1 MSIDKVRNYL
11 KKWHKD
17 SEILELPIS
26 SATVADAAKALNCKE
41 ELIAKKMSF
50 IIDETP
56 ILIVLAGDTK
66 IDNTKFKKEFKTK
79 AKMIPSQLLEEL
91 IGHEAGGVCPFGIKE
106 NVLVYLDKS
115 LKRFPYIYPACGS
128 SNSAIKLTIA
138 QLEKFSNY
146 KRWIDVAK
154 AIN

>member
-41 ELIAKKMSF
+41 ELIAKTMSF

-66 IDNTKFKKEFKTK
+66 IDNAKFKKEFKTK
-79 AKMIPSQLLEEL
+79 AKMVPSQLLEEL

-146 KRWIDVAK
+146 KRWIDVTK

>member
-41 ELIAKKMSF
+41 ELIAKTMSF

-115 LKRFPYIYPACGS
+115 LKRFSYIYPACGS

-146 KRWIDVAK
+146 KRWIDVTK

>member
-17 SEILELPIS
+17 SEILELPSS

-41 ELIAKKMSF
+41 ELIAKTMSF

-66 IDNTKFKKEFKTK
+66 IDNAKFKKEFKTK

-115 LKRFPYIYPACGS
+115 LKRFSYIYPACGS

-146 KRWIDVAK
+146 KRWIDVTK

>member
-41 ELIAKKMSF
+41 ELIAKTMSF

-66 IDNTKFKKEFKTK
+66 IDNAKFKKEFKTK

-128 SNSAIKLTIA
+128 SNSAIKLTIV

>member
-41 ELIAKKMSF
+41 ELIAKTMSF

-66 IDNTKFKKEFKTK
+66 IDNAKFKKEFKTK

>member
-41 ELIAKKMSF
+41 ELIAKTMSF

-66 IDNTKFKKEFKTK
+66 IDNAKFKKEFKTK

-146 KRWIDVAK
+146 KRWIDVTK